1 MLKVLP
7 FGSVSAA
14 TQRLR
19 LLAKKYP
26 EFELMRGHDVRRFR
40 SQQLARPENIE
51 AARETLGHLR
61 AATTVQN
68 YIGPNYLAV

>member
-1 MLKVLP
+1 MIGGEENSKLTPMIDNLNILP

-19 LLAKKYP
+19 LLSKKYP

-51 AARETLGHLR
+51 AAR
-61 AATTVQN
+61 
-68 YIGPNYLAV
+68 